1 MRNWYLKYRGIIAG
15 LLVIVMIIMLA
26 NSISSI
32 RKRENSS
39 EFASPAISEEIEL
52 LEEAP
57 SSKKETFVSLSER
70 FSLEEGEKEEIGKF
84 PGIGRKF
91 SILKINK
98 PSSVKLK
105 RNPFVM
111 EVIPEGFDIKKL
123 LNLQGIVY
131 NPYNRL
137 KSYAIVNGK
146 MVKEGEKIKNFQII
160 KIEKGKVILKY
171 REQKFI
177 LTQE

>member
-1 MRNWYLKYRGIIAG
+1 MKEWYLKYRGIIAG
-15 LLVIVMIIMLA
+15 LLVIVMIIMLT

-32 RKRENSS
+32 KKRENSS
-39 EFASPAISEEIEL
+39 EFVSPGISEEIEL
-52 LEEAP
+52 LEETP
-57 SSKKETFVSLSER
+57 SSEKETSVSLPEK
-70 FSLEEGEKEEIGKF
+70 FFLEEGEKEKVKKF
-84 PGIGRKF
+84 PGIGRRF
-91 SILKINK
+91 SILKINR
-98 PSSVKLK
+98 PSSARLK

-146 MVKEGEKIKNFQII
+146 MVKEGEEVKNFQVM
-160 KIEKGKVILKY
+160 KIEKDKVILKY
-171 REQKFI
+171 GGQKFT